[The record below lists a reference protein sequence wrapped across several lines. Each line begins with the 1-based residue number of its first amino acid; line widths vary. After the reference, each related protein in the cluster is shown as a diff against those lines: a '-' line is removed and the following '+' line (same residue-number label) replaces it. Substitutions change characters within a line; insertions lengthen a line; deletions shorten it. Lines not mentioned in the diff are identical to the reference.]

1 MKKPEKKVSSYW
13 HSNLKIV
20 SILMTF
26 WFVSSFGLG
35 IIFVDYLNQF
45 NFWGFKLG
53 FWFAQ
58 QGSIYTFVVIIFV
71 YVYLMKN
78 LDKKMKALKSK
89 K

>member
-1 MKKPEKKVSSYW
+1 MKKPEKTVSSYW

>member
-1 MKKPEKKVSSYW
+1 MKKTEKKVSSYW

-78 LDKKMKALKSK
+78 LDKKMKALNRK

>member
-1 MKKPEKKVSSYW
+1 
-13 HSNLKIV
+13 
-20 SILMTF
+20 MTF

-78 LDKKMKALKSK
+78 LDGKIKDLKSK

>member
-1 MKKPEKKVSSYW
+1 MKKPEKTVSSYW

-71 YVYLMKN
+71 YVYLMRK
-78 LDKKMKALKSK
+78 LDKKMKALQNK